1 MKNQQNTLAITK
13 SNHSQSHSK
22 HLIARVCAVMMMT
35 GLVPNANALDLEG
48 AFLQGF
54 ENDPSFQSARAEK
67 ENNRSQAY
75 AGWSAYIPTYTWAQQ
90 QMATDI
96 STRRIET
103 LSVPIVDGGKAG
115 QFAGANS
122 KFQYA
127 NQTYLTRVQDLATRT
142 LKAVNQ
148 WILANEALKN
158 NQSRIALLEGQ
169 LKGVQKKYELGEG
182 TVTDLRDIEV
192 KFNMAKADD
201 LSLQVQKKVAGRQIA
216 AITGTAPAQVDF
228 ILPNIHGKHPMPD
241 VGDVLE
247 RVKAANPSVNVA
259 RENANIAKYN
269 IVTQVGQA
277 IPSVYYTNLK
287 TQYTGQ
293 TTTNNGITVNF
304 PIAVGGYV
312 QTYAS
317 VKQYSMA
324 DSQRQDV
331 EAKTELEAERL
342 VSVSQVG
349 QQVLDIKKAAVDSAK
364 LSVEANQK
372 SFSAGVRSTTDVLNS
387 IQMLFQAK
395 NDYAVA
401 VTQQAENY
409 LNLLLI
415 QADDPAQAIK
425 QVQTFMFNR

>member
-1 MKNQQNTLAITK
+1 MKNPQNIFLNKQTPPLKAK
-13 SNHSQSHSK
+13 SQCV
-22 HLIARVCAVMMMT
+22 IASVCVAM
-35 GLVPNANALDLEG
+35 LVAGFAGNASAMDLEG

-75 AGWSAYIPTYTWAQQ
+75 AGWSAYIPTYTWSQQ

-103 LSVPIVDGGKAG
+103 LSVPIVDGGKAA
-115 QFAGANS
+115 QVAGASS

-127 NQTYLTRVQDLATRT
+127 NQTYITRVQDLATRT

-148 WILANEALKN
+148 WVLANEALRN
-158 NQSRIALLEGQ
+158 NQSRIALLENQ

-216 AITGTAPAQVDF
+216 MITGAPPAQNDF
-228 ILPNIHGKHPMPD
+228 ILPTIHGKHPLPD
-241 VGDVLE
+241 LGDVIE
-247 RVKAANPSVNVA
+247 KVRVANPSINVA

-269 IVTQVGQA
+269 IATQVGQA
-277 IPSVYYTNLK
+277 TPSVYYTNLK
-287 TQYTGQ
+287 TQYIGQ

-304 PIAVGGYV
+304 PITIGGYV

-342 VSVSQVG
+342 VSISQVG

-387 IQMLFQAK
+387 IQVLFQAK

-425 QVQTFMFNR
+425 QVQTFMFAK